1 MPLSNMAQA
10 SSRFGTVFRGPSTDH
25 EIRLDLLQSRQEN
38 EQWSRRTEIDYLER
52 VKAKAALQA
61 EKIIQEGMDRSQRI
75 REEAHTWIR
84 SQQAALN
91 KQQVELEQQLAEA
104 NELRGKAQ
112 RQLEKARAVF
122 EAAQQEGFVHGMQ
135 EAEASIAA
143 TANEHGKQLATVL
156 GAVQTQCGSIFEA
169 WRKSLNA
176 LLCQAVASG
185 TGWVL
190 NSEKKAVLE
199 ALLGEAVQQLENRQ
213 RLTVRAN
220 PEDAE
225 LINNL
230 LAANK
235 ERFDLRC
242 WEFIA
247 DAALE
252 SGGLVLES
260 VSGKVDV
267 SRALHR
273 EVVEA
278 ALARLTLPAGEAD
291 EAAMQAVA
299 KAFVSPYPQEEQQ
312 AQLAAAHATDSLPA
326 HAEPEGATLPKMS
339 ATPTDSPPVA
349 EAAGTHTA
357 ATKADAFS
365 PTPLAPVPHAV
376 LAPEAEPTTDAG
388 AQTPEKPL

>member
-25 EIRLDLLQSRQEN
+25 EIRLDLLQNRQEN

-61 EKIIQEGMDRSQRI
+61 EKIIQEGIDRSQRI

-122 EAAQQEGFVHGMQ
+122 EAAQQEGFAHGMQ

-143 TANEHGKQLATVL
+143 TAAEHGKQLATVL
-156 GAVQTQCGSIFEA
+156 GAVQTQCGAIFAA
-169 WRKSLNA
+169 WRESLNA

-190 NSEKKAVLE
+190 SSEKKAVLE

-225 LINNL
+225 LIHNL
-230 LAANK
+230 LVANK

-242 WEFIA
+242 WEFMG

-252 SGGLVLES
+252 PGGLVLES

-278 ALARLTLPAGEAD
+278 ALARLTLPAGAAD
-291 EAAMQAVA
+291 EAAVQAVA
-299 KAFVSPYPQEEQQ
+299 EAFASPYPQEEQQ
-312 AQLAAAHATDSLPA
+312 ALLAEAQATDSLSVVA
-326 HAEPEGATLPKMS
+326 QPEGATLPDI
-339 ATPTDSPPVA
+339 AAIPTNNPPVS
-349 EAAGTHTA
+349 ETAATHTA
-357 ATKADAFS
+357 ATKAGAPS
-365 PTPLAPVPHAV
+365 PTPLAPVPHTV
-376 LAPEAEPTTDAG
+376 LAPEAESTTDTG
-388 AQTPEKPL
+388 AQTPGNPL